1 MEHSTIWQ
9 MNARRGDSGMEF
21 EQRLKR
27 AIQRGEQTRAAS
39 DRADQARHLT
49 AEELRTRYSAG
60 RIEVSEHIENC
71 LRKLVDYFPG
81 FNYSSIVGDTGWGAK
96 IIRDDISLKAG
107 RNESQYSRL
116 EVVVSPRGSADILEV
131 VAKGTI
137 RNREVFHRRYYQRLV
152 ELDVPVFN
160 EQIDAWVVEYAEQFA
175 SQA

>member
-1 MEHSTIWQ
+1 MKNTTIWQ
-9 MNARRGDSGMEF
+9 MNARGGSGMEF

-60 RIEVSEHIENC
+60 RIEVSEHIENN
-71 LRKLVDYFPG
+71 LRKLVDHFPG
-81 FNYSSIVGDTGWGAK
+81 FDFSSIVGDTGWGAR
-96 IIRDDISLKAG
+96 ILRDDIVIRSG
-107 RNESQYSRL
+107 RNDPQYSRL
-116 EVVVSPRGSADILEV
+116 EMVVSPRSTADILEV

-137 RNREVFHRRYYQRLV
+137 RNREVFHRRYYQRLI

-160 EQIDAWVVEYAEQFA
+160 DQIDAWVVEYAEQFA
-175 SQA
+175 AQS